1 MKGRI
6 CGTGAYVPEN
16 RMDNDQI
23 AAFVETNDEWI
34 RERTGV
40 EARHIA
46 DVAETTV
53 SMAVMAG
60 KRALADA
67 GITAQEIDLLI
78 VSTTSS
84 NLILPCTACEVQKEL
99 GADRATCFDLSAACT
114 GFLLAYNTAL
124 AYLNSGVYHT
134 ALLIG
139 SECLSNLM
147 DWRDRGTCIL
157 FGDGAGAVVLKGTEG
172 GMYLPVTHS
181 DGAKGEALTCKS
193 RHDWSNLYDENGAA
207 SMQDEN
213 HRIGMDGQAVFR
225 FALKRVPEVVEEVL
239 SKNNVSKEEIALYIL
254 HQANKRIIEA
264 VAKRLDEPIEK
275 FPMNIQEYGNT
286 SSASI
291 PILLDELHRNGKLH
305 DGDKLVLAGFGAGLT
320 WGAAIV
326 EW

>member
-1 MKGRI
+1 MKGKI
-6 CGTGAYVPEN
+6 CGTGAYVPEY
-16 RMDNDQI
+16 RMDNNQI
-23 AAFVETNDEWI
+23 AAIVETNDEWI

-46 DVAETTV
+46 EGEETTV
-53 SMAVMAG
+53 SMACMAG
-60 KRALADA
+60 RRALTDA

-99 GADRATCFDLSAACT
+99 GADKATCFDLSAACT

-124 AYLNSGVYHT
+124 AYLNCGVYHT

-147 DWRDRGTCIL
+147 DWKDRGTCIL
-157 FGDGAGAVVLKGTEG
+157 FGDGAGAVALKGAEG
-172 GMYLPVTHS
+172 NMYAPVTHS

-193 RHDWSNLYDENGAA
+193 RHDWSNRKDESGASA
-207 SMQDEN
+207 MQDEL

-225 FALKRVPEVVEEVL
+225 FAVKRVPEVIGEVL
-239 SKNNVSKEEIALYIL
+239 SENQISKEDIALYVL
-254 HQANKRIIEA
+254 HQANKRIVEA
-264 VAKRLDEPIEK
+264 VAKRLDEPMEK

-291 PILLDELHRNGKLH
+291 PILLDELHRKGRLH
-305 DGDKLVLAGFGAGLT
+305 EGDRLVLAGFGAGLT
-320 WGAAIV
+320 WGSAIL

>member
-6 CGTGAYVPEN
+6 CGTGAYVPEH

-34 RERTGV
+34 KERTGV

-46 DVAETTV
+46 GEGETTV
-53 SMAVMAG
+53 SMACMAG
-60 KRALADA
+60 RRALVDA
-67 GITAQEIDLLI
+67 GISPEEIDLII

-99 GADRATCFDLSAACT
+99 GAERATCFDLSAACT

-124 AYLNSGVYHT
+124 AYLGSGVYHT

-157 FGDGAGAVVLKGTEG
+157 FGDGAGAAVLKGAEG
-172 GMYLPVTHS
+172 KMYLPVTHS
-181 DGAKGEALTCKS
+181 EGAKGEALTCKS
-193 RHDWSNLYDENGAA
+193 RHDWSNLHDENGALA
-207 SMQDEN
+207 MQDSG

-225 FALKRVPEVVEEVL
+225 FALKRVPEVIGEVL
-239 SKNNVSKEEIALYIL
+239 SKNEIQKEEIALYIL
-254 HQANKRIIEA
+254 HQANRRIVEA

-291 PILLDELHRNGKLH
+291 PILLDELHRSGRLH
-305 DGDKLVLAGFGAGLT
+305 EGDKLVLAGFGAGLT

>member
-1 MKGRI
+1 MRGKI

-23 AAFVETNDEWI
+23 SAFVETSDEWI
-34 RERTGV
+34 KERTGV

-46 DVAETTV
+46 SGGETTV
-53 SMAVMAG
+53 SMACTAG
-60 KRALADA
+60 RRALEDA
-67 GITAQEIDLLI
+67 GISAGEVDLII

-84 NLILPCTACEVQKEL
+84 NLILPCAACEVQREL
-99 GADRATCFDLSAACT
+99 GAEHATCFDLSAACT

-124 AYLNSGVYHT
+124 AYINCGVYHT

-157 FGDGAGAVVLKGTEG
+157 FGDGAGAVVLKGGEG
-172 GMYLPVTHS
+172 EMALPSTHS
-181 DGAKGEALTCKS
+181 EGAKGGALTCKS
-193 RHDWSNLYDENGAA
+193 RHDWSNLYDENGAKT
-207 SMQDEN
+207 MQDTD

-225 FALKRVPEVVEEVL
+225 FAVKRVPEIIGEVL
-239 SKNNVSKEEIALYIL
+239 QNNHLQKEDVTLYIL
-254 HQANKRIIEA
+254 HQANKRIVEA
-264 VAKRLDEPIEK
+264 VARRLDEPIEK
-275 FPMNIQEYGNT
+275 FPMNMQEYGNT

-291 PILLDELHRNGKLH
+291 PILLDELSRSGRLH
-305 DGDKLVLAGFGAGLT
+305 EGDRLVMAGFGAGLT
-320 WGAAIV
+320 WGAAVV

>member
-1 MKGRI
+1 MKGKI
-6 CGTGAYVPEN
+6 CGTGSYVPEH
-16 RMDNDQI
+16 RMDNDEI
-23 AAFVETNDEWI
+23 AAFVDTNDEWI

-46 DVAETTV
+46 GETETTV
-53 SMAVMAG
+53 FMACMAG
-60 KRALADA
+60 RRALADA
-67 GITAQEIDLLI
+67 GIAAEEIDLLI

-99 GADRATCFDLSAACT
+99 KADQATCFDLSAACT
-114 GFLLAYNTAL
+114 GFLLAYHTAL
-124 AYLNSGVYHT
+124 AYLNSGIYHT

-147 DWRDRGTCIL
+147 DWKDRGTCIL
-157 FGDGAGAVVLKGTEG
+157 FGDGAGAVVLKGTDG
-172 GMYLPVTHS
+172 KMNLPVTHS
-181 DGAKGEALTCKS
+181 DGAKGDALTCKS
-193 RHDWSNLYDENGAA
+193 RHDWSNLHEETGAA
-207 SMQDEN
+207 QMQDSA

-225 FALKRVPEVVEEVL
+225 FAVKKVPEVIEEVL
-239 SKNNVSKEEIALYIL
+239 ARNHLTKEDVTLYVL
-254 HQANKRIIEA
+254 HQANKRIVEA

-291 PILLDELHRNGKLH
+291 PILLDELHRNGRLH
-305 DGDKLVLAGFGAGLT
+305 EGDKLVLAGFGAGLT
-320 WGAAIV
+320 WGAAVV